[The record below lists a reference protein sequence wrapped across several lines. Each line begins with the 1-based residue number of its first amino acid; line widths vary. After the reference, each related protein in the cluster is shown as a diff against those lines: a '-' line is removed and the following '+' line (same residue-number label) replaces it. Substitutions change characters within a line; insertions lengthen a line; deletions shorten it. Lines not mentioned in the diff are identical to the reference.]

1 MFKYRKKNFK
11 GFPKLEKRIIDRRI
25 IILEDNIYNNII
37 KHTYTFSRI
46 I

>member
-1 MFKYRKKNFK
+1 MFKHRKKNFK
-11 GFPKLEKRIIDRRI
+11 GFPKLEKRIIDRI
-25 IILEDNIYNNII
+25 IILEDNNIYNNII